1 MKLKLNV
8 TRHTTPSELII
19 LGALFESLAL
29 AREGHVVSVPAED
42 AGDDPTPASSAGTVV
57 VQVPPTGEDKPK
69 RSRRSKAEIEAEA
82 VAKAEAEAQAS
93 NEATLAK
100 LNAETPAPTEPEQ
113 APATETP
120 APTPD
125 VQPQVTPPSETASTE
140 PASESP
146 SEPEAFEVA
155 AAGGKTYA
163 AAEVQQLA
171 TVVAR
176 THGADLVKGKIAELG
191 GTRIADLKQE
201 QLNALGTFL
210 AGVK

>member
-8 TRHTTPSELII
+8 TRHTTASELII

-42 AGDDPTPASSAGTVV
+42 AGDDPTPADTVV

-69 RSRRSKAEIEAEA
+69 RSRRSKAEIEAEKL
-82 VAKAEAEAQAS
+82 VAAEAEAQVEQAV
-93 NEATLAK
+93 A
-100 LNAETPAPTEPEQ
+100 PDAPTEPEQ

-120 APTPD
+120 APTQA
-125 VQPQVTPPSETASTE
+125 VQPQATPPSETASTE
-140 PASESP
+140 PASASP

-201 QLNALGTFL
+201 QLNDLGAFL

>member
-1 MKLKLNV
+1 MKLALKVN
-8 TRHTTPSELII
+8 RHTTESELII
-19 LGALFESLAL
+19 LSALFESLAL
-29 AREGHVVSVPAED
+29 AREGHVVSVPAEECS
-42 AGDDPTPASSAGTVV
+42 GDDPTPAETVV
-57 VQVPPTGEDKPK
+57 VQVPPAAAGEEAPK
-69 RSRRSKAEIEAEA
+69 RRRRTKAEIEAQA
-82 VAKAEAEAQAS
+82 AAEAEVEQAV
-93 NEATLAK
+93 
-100 LNAETPAPTEPEQ
+100 APTEPEQ
-113 APATETP
+113 AIPPGAPGNVETP
-120 APTPD
+120 AHTPD
-125 VQPQVTPPSETASTE
+125 VQPPVTPQSETASTE
-140 PASESP
+140 PASASP

-163 AAEVQQLA
+163 AADVQQLA

>member
-1 MKLKLNV
+1 MKLSVKV
-8 TRHTTPSELII
+8 DQTSTASELII

-29 AREGHVVSVPAED
+29 AREGHVVSVPAEECD
-42 AGDDPTPASSAGTVV
+42 GDDPTPADTVV
-57 VQVPPTGEDKPK
+57 VQVPPAAAGEEAPK
-69 RSRRSKAEIEAEA
+69 RRRRTKAEIEAEA

-93 NEATLAK
+93 NETA
-100 LNAETPAPTEPEQ
+100 AETSAAPV
-113 APATETP
+113 APVEAGNVETP

-125 VQPQVTPPSETASTE
+125 VQPPVTPQSESASTE
-140 PASESP
+140 PASASP

-163 AAEVQQLA
+163 AADVQQLA

-201 QLNALGTFL
+201 QLNKLGAFL
-210 AGVK
+210 ADVK

>member
-1 MKLKLNV
+1 MKLALKVN
-8 TRHTTPSELII
+8 RHTTESELII
-19 LGALFESLAL
+19 LSALFESLAL
-29 AREGHVVSVPAED
+29 AREGHVVSVPAEECS
-42 AGDDPTPASSAGTVV
+42 GDDPTPAETVV
-57 VQVPPTGEDKPK
+57 VQVPPAAAGEDAPK
-69 RSRRSKAEIEAEA
+69 RRRRTKAEIEAQA
-82 VAKAEAEAQAS
+82 AAEAEVEQA
-93 NEATLAK
+93 
-100 LNAETPAPTEPEQ
+100 
-113 APATETP
+113 APATPVEAGNVETP

-125 VQPQVTPPSETASTE
+125 VQPQVTPPSETASTA
-140 PASESP
+140 PASASP

-163 AAEVQQLA
+163 AADVQQLA